1 MDSSTSKKP
10 ASTKGPGKSGRNAG
24 KGRTF
29 KQMIE
34 AGNYTSRTL
43 QVKLLMAHRTVKKAE
58 ENPSVL
64 SLGDVYR
71 LAHLMGEDVQLVLQ
85 DLLVEINALP
95 EDQQPINQQKQ
106 SR

>member
-1 MDSSTSKKP
+1 MNSSTSKKP
-10 ASTKGPGKSGRNAG
+10 ATTKSAGKSGRSGG

-34 AGNYTSRTL
+34 AGSYTSRTL
-43 QVKLLMAHRTVKKAE
+43 QEKLLMAHRTVKKAE

-64 SLGDVYR
+64 SLGDVFR
-71 LAHLMGEDVQLVLQ
+71 LAHLMGEDVQVVLQ
-85 DLLVEINALP
+85 DLLAEINALP
-95 EDQQPINQQKQ
+95 EDKQPVNQQKQ